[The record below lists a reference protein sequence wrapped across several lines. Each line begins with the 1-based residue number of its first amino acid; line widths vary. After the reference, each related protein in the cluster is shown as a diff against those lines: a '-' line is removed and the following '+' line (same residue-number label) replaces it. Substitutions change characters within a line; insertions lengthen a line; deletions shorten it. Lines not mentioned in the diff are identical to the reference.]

1 MKARLTILQSKEK
14 QIRDWIM
21 SHPGGHER
29 GCIVLFRRIAHQVEG
44 LPSSDRFIAL
54 EVINMDGDWV
64 LESSQTHFVIN
75 MRKLPEV
82 YLRCEQ
88 EKLELGFVHN
98 HPAGMDKFSRMD
110 DQNERNILHGI
121 SGCNGKSSFLVSMVF
136 VDEKWIARIRQG
148 VSPETIIEVRHIA
161 VFGQSIALHG
171 VPVSEAAS
179 PESLMRQE
187 AAFGKPFNMKMASL
201 RVAVIGL
208 GGTGSPT
215 ATLLA
220 RSGIGELII
229 VDGDILEKS
238 NMNRVRGYTG
248 EDVGKNKAL
257 KLGEY
262 IVSMRLGTKV
272 SVFMDYLHE
281 SPSALDAVSTAD
293 VVFGCT
299 DDVQGRDILNQALYY
314 YAQVL
319 IDLGIAARIDTDKEG
334 VPYLLDQRGRVSL
347 VMPES
352 GACLRCQ
359 RVVTE
364 ELLSAERAFNEN
376 PELKELDPETLE
388 REYYLRGGG
397 VSAPGI
403 GPFTSATADNAV
415 ATLMDLVKPFRV
427 LPSDLRADNVWI
439 DFKHL
444 SIHSNEPIDD
454 PSCIHCRTQML
465 LLKREDS
472 YRLDTPRLG
481 RIA

>member
-1 MKARLTILQSKEK
+1 MRSRLTILESKEK
-14 QIRDWIM
+14 QIRDWIV
-21 SHPGGHER
+21 SHPEGHER

-44 LPSSDRFIAL
+44 LPSSDRFIAV

-64 LESSQTHFVIN
+64 LESSRTHFVIN
-75 MRKLPEV
+75 MRKFPEI

-98 HPAGMDKFSRMD
+98 HPSGMDKFSPMD
-110 DQNERNILHGI
+110 DQNEKNILHGL
-121 SGCNGKSSFLVSMVF
+121 SGCNGKLSFLVSMVF

-148 VSPETIIEVRHIA
+148 ISPETIIEARHIA
-161 VFGQSIALHG
+161 VIGESIELHG
-171 VPVSEAAS
+171 VPVPDSRS
-179 PESLMRQE
+179 PESLKRQE
-187 AAFGKPFNMKMASL
+187 VAFGKPFNMKMASL

-220 RSGIGELII
+220 RSGIGELIM
-229 VDGDILEKS
+229 VDGDILERS
-238 NMNRVRGYTG
+238 NMNRVRGYVAN
-248 EDVGKNKAL
+248 DVGKKKASR
-257 KLGEY
+257 LGAY
-262 IVSMRLGTKV
+262 IDSMELGTKV
-272 SVFMDYLHE
+272 AVFTEYLHE

-299 DDVQGRDILNQALYY
+299 DDVEGRDILNQAVYY
-314 YAQVL
+314 YAQAL
-319 IDLGIAARIDTDKEG
+319 IDLGIAAKIDTNKEG
-334 VPYLLDQRGRVSL
+334 VPYLRDQRGRVSL

-364 ELLSAERAFNEN
+364 ELLSAERAFKEN
-376 PELKELDPETLE
+376 PKLRELDAETLE
-388 REYYLRGGG
+388 REYYIRGGG
-397 VSAPGI
+397 VGAPGI

-415 ATLMDLVKPFRV
+415 ATLMDLIKPFRV
-427 LPSDLRADNVWI
+427 LPSDLRADNIWI

-454 PSCIHCRTQML
+454 PTCIHCKTHDL
-465 LLKREDS
+465 LLKREES

-481 RIA
+481 RIT